1 MRKWMGMVL
10 AALMVFGLVGGAA
23 LAEGNDVEAHL
34 VVASFYNTGSAS
46 GWDGLVEEFNK
57 TYPNVTVEVQETTG
71 GNEAYLTKLVSQLAS
86 GTAPDIIA
94 VENGMVAKF
103 VDSGLLYA
111 INDFLAADSSVSTD
125 EYFPHLLDYYTVDGN
140 IYGLPYDAQ
149 PMSMFFYNKT
159 LFDEAGLEYPTEDW
173 TWDDMLE
180 AARLL
185 TKKDES
191 GRITQYGLLANQ
203 WKNYI
208 YSNGGAIMDDLYN
221 PTQCVMNS
229 AEAVEAIQFMVDLIL
244 KEEVMPLP
252 DTLSTSATSGVSGP
266 DMFATGQI
274 AMYNTGYWDLVDL
287 PNRWAEIDLGLTMV
301 PKSNN
306 GGRVVSTGGTAYCVA
321 NGSKNPELAYQFVKY
336 FMGAQGWEAAYAAAD
351 RGIIYPP
358 AHIPSYE
365 KLVVN
370 NPNLPVENI
379 DINGRSVEFARFN
392 PRIPL
397 YGEMESKI
405 ITPVME
411 EMMLGYTSVEDG
423 LNDITQRVNDALASG
438 EVF

>member
-1 MRKWMGMVL
+1 MKKLLALVL
-10 AALMVFGLVGGAA
+10 AALMALGLMGGAA

-46 GWDGLVEEFNK
+46 GWDGLVAEFNK
-57 TYPNVTVEVQETTG
+57 SYPKVTVEVQETTG

-94 VENGMVAKF
+94 VENGMLAKF

-111 INDFLAADSSVSTD
+111 INDLIEQDGSVSTD

-149 PMSMFFYNKT
+149 PQSMFFYNKA
-159 LFDEAGLEYPTEDW
+159 LFDEAGLSYPTEDW
-173 TWDDMLE
+173 TWDDMLK
-180 AARLL
+180 AAQAL

-191 GRITQYGLLANQ
+191 GRTTQYGLLANN
-203 WKNYI
+203 WKNYV
-208 YSNGGAIMDDLYN
+208 YSNGGAILDDLYN
-221 PTQCVMNS
+221 PTKCVLDS
-229 AEAVEAIQFMVDLIL
+229 AEAQEGVQFMADLIL
-244 KEEVMPLP
+244 KEGVMPSP
-252 DTLSTSATSGVSGP
+252 DTLSTSGVSGP

-287 PNRWAEIDLGLTMV
+287 PDRWADIELGLTMM
-301 PKSNN
+301 PKANN

-336 FMGAQGWEAAYAAAD
+336 FMGPQGWEAAYAAAT

-370 NPNLPVENI
+370 NPDLTVENI

-397 YGEMESKI
+397 YGEIESKI
-405 ITPVME
+405 ITPTME
-411 EMMLGYTSVEDG
+411 EIMLGYTEVGAG
-423 LNDITQRVNDALASG
+423 LADITQRVNDALASG